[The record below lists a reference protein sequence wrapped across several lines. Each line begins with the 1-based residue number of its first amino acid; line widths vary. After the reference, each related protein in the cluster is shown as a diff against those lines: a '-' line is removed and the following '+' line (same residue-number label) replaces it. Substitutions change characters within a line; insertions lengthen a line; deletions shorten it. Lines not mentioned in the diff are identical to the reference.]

1 MRKEKVCKN
10 CGSSVLVKGRR
21 LCKECNNKRS
31 MACYYKSGKKRREM
45 RLKTECKLCTNQY
58 TKWIETQVICPECV
72 RQSKD
77 TGFTNNQYKMIG
89 CQLEHRMIAE
99 QTIGRKLSSNE
110 VVHHID
116 ENIHN
121 NELSNLWVMSRHHH
135 GRLHQFLRLQR
146 VAYEKS
152 LGKNSVNCWNSL
164 RVNQTTAWLE
174 MTNAKVIK
182 LIELA
187 NQQPSA

>member
-1 MRKEKVCKN
+1 MTKVCKN
-10 CGSSVLVKGRR
+10 CGSSDLVKNRR
-21 LCKECNNKRS
+21 LCKDCNKKRIS
-31 MACYYKSGKKRREM
+31 ESYYRLGKKRREEK
-45 RLKTECKLCTNQY
+45 LKTKCSLCDNFY
-58 TKWIETQVICPECV
+58 PKWRENQVICPNCSK
-72 RQSKD
+72 QSKN
-77 TGFTNNQYKMIG
+77 TGFKQNQYKMIG
-89 CQLEHRMIAE
+89 NKCEHRVIAE
-99 QTIGRKLSSNE
+99 QTIGRKLSTNE
-110 VVHHID
+110 VVHHVD

-121 NELSNLWVMSRHHH
+121 NELYNLWIMSRHHH
-135 GRLHQFLRLQR
+135 GQLHKFLRLQK

-187 NQQPSA
+187 NQQPSV

>member
-1 MRKEKVCKN
+1 MKKQKVCKN
-10 CGSSVLVKGRR
+10 CGSSVLVKNRR
-21 LCKECNNKRS
+21 LCKDCNKKRIS
-31 MACYYKSGKKRREM
+31 ETYYRLGKKRREK
-45 RLKTECKLCTNQY
+45 RLKTECKLCTSQY
-58 TKWIETQVICPECV
+58 TKWRENQVICPSCSS
-72 RQSKD
+72 QSKN
-77 TGFTNNQYKMIG
+77 TGFKSNQYKMVG
-89 CQLEHRMIAE
+89 NKCEHRVIAE
-99 QTIGRKLSSNE
+99 QTIGRKLSTNE
-110 VVHHID
+110 VVHHVD

-121 NELSNLWVMSRHHH
+121 NELYNLWIMSRHHH
-135 GRLHQFLRLQR
+135 VQLHGFLRLQR
-146 VAYEKS
+146 VVYEKS